1 MNAYRMAAALVL
13 GLAGCLALGGNLRAA
28 ETDLVWGD
36 DLEAAYRAARAKQ
49 GEVLVRVGA
58 EWCGWCE
65 KLSEELDKPEV
76 QEQLRRFTLVYLD
89 ADDEPEAVRKLGV
102 GPIPALRLLT
112 AEGKVAA
119 MHDGYLPAEKLID
132 WLKEASG
139 AKAAEPPAALT
150 ASGPPDESAVGV
162 LLAELARRETVRR
175 EAAIRRLLPH
185 PDASAPQIVS
195 LLTSPKLAARLSAL
209 ELLAAW
215 RAPLEGLDPWRAET
229 ITESRLAALNG
240 WAENA
245 SALPEA
251 ETLAPD
257 ELAAAQGEIDKLLA
271 ADATEAE
278 ALAARLARYGRALAP
293 EVYARLRQ
301 ADNDRDRERLTWLR
315 YRLAATDALALGW
328 PGGLARLAANDSA
341 VRRQAAQELVARA
354 TPDDEPLL
362 MEMFSDPD
370 PLVREMSLKALH
382 GAGGERVSKSLV
394 RLLDDPEPN
403 VRAAVLKQLAESPT
417 PAIVPPIA
425 KYVAAEQDA
434 DLVVHAVRLLRA
446 AGGKNAIDAL
456 MKLLSHA
463 SWRVRAEAA
472 EALGECTSSSHDRQI
487 SESLKADV
495 YIALIDALDDE
506 DGFVVSRAM
515 LGLKHADV
523 PAMIEPL
530 AAAAEKRP
538 ELARTAAEAMLG
550 GQNARGKA
558 LTRLERWS
566 EHADADL
573 RAAAVIGLT
582 QGSEAQ
588 PGEIY
593 RKGLTDESA
602 KVRIVAAQTLF
613 KSFESKRPYY
623 EEMIGK
629 EDADLG
635 GEMKISDSIVVIS
648 TEPAEA
654 DLAQQSERATL
665 WGGLKRLFFGGK
677 RKIAE
682 GAAEPPNFGTLA
694 ERLAFA
700 EGSVEAAP
708 DASEPTELSAEETA
722 SDDPFGDPVDEPTPQ
737 PGRAK
742 LRGNRPEPVEV
753 PVEVETPTV
762 VEIPKPPVATSPGA
776 PKRGKERPDPWEP
789 WLEEFRGNERRRR
802 RAEPLIEPL
811 TKMLAADDRDERL
824 AAALALVPLAHE
836 QEALPVLR
844 ELATADHKSVGEA
857 GAALAWLPWQSR
869 LAWFNELRQLAPDL
883 ETELALAQRFVV
895 LRDLRGDEPL
905 WQMLGGEP
913 MSAAGAQSL
922 LDDLKRVYRVGLP
935 NYAYYNQTPPPPQ
948 LDVEKAKRFAREGAS
963 WQRLTALSLLLAA
976 DEEATAEIARAI
988 YEDQSQ
994 SDADRQDALQF
1005 LLLAEKPKEARRLA
1019 LDALRGEL
1027 GEARRLALGYLARG
1041 KQSLASF
1048 RNGEFR
1054 VEREEHPMMMF
1065 SGLSDAPAASEVPE
1079 ELTAADVRPFLAD
1092 ADGALAAF
1100 AGYLL
1105 AELGEPEGLEPLLKQ
1120 WRAEGAASS
1129 LWTPLVY
1136 RAIAALNDGRQA
1148 GLLADIYD
1156 NIEHN
1161 SVNVKDFYWTIRKMD
1176 GPEVLKLR
1184 KRIRDEVGM
1193 ERLR

>member
-1 MNAYRMAAALVL
+1 MTYRITAALIAWLAAWFAFGANVRAAAAD
-13 GLAGCLALGGNLRAA
+13 LA
-28 ETDLVWGD
+28 WGD
-36 DLEAAYRAARAKQ
+36 DLEAAYRAARAKD
-49 GEVLVRVGA
+49 GHVLVRVGA

-65 KLSEELDKPEV
+65 KLGEELDKPEV
-76 QEQLRRFTLVYLD
+76 QQELRRFTLVYLD
-89 ADDEPEAVRKLGV
+89 ADDEPDAVRKLGV

-132 WLKEASG
+132 WLKQAS
-139 AKAAEPPAALT
+139 AAEAAEPPAALT
-150 ASGPPDESAVGV
+150 ASGPVDDSAVAA

-185 PDASAPQIVS
+185 PDASAPRVVA
-195 LLTSPKLAARLSAL
+195 LLASPKLAARLSAL

-229 ITESRLAALNG
+229 ITEARLGALNA
-240 WAENA
+240 WAEK
-245 SALPEA
+245 ALAVPEA

-354 TPDDEPLL
+354 SADDEPLL

-370 PLVREMSLKALH
+370 PLVRELSLKALH

-417 PAIVPPIA
+417 PAIVAPIA

-446 AGGKNAIDAL
+446 AGGKHAIDAL
-456 MKLLSHA
+456 MKLLEHA

-472 EALGECTSSSHDRQI
+472 EALGECASSNQQQVA
-487 SESLKADV
+487 ESLKADV

-538 ELARTAAEAMLG
+538 ELAKTAVEAMLG

-558 LTRLERWS
+558 LARLARWS
-566 EHADADL
+566 KHAEADL
-573 RAAAVIGLT
+573 RAAAVIGLSQAAESDPMDVFRT
-582 QGSEAQ
+582 
-588 PGEIY
+588 
-593 RKGLTDESA
+593 GLADESA

-613 KSFESKRPYY
+613 KHFENKRPYY
-623 EEMIGK
+623 EEMIGQ
-629 EDADLG
+629 DAVDFN
-635 GEMKISDSIVVIS
+635 GEIELSDSFVV
-648 TEPAEA
+648 EPAGVE
-654 DLAQQSERATL
+654 LVEQSENATL

-677 RKIAE
+677 PKSAV
-682 GAAEPPNFGTLA
+682 ATVEPPNFGTLA

-700 EGSVEAAP
+700 EE
-708 DASEPTELSAEETA
+708 SAEGAAAE
-722 SDDPFGDPVDEPTPQ
+722 SDDPFGEPLHDPFDEPTPQ
-737 PGRAK
+737 PRRAK
-742 LRGNRPEPVEV
+742 ARVSLPEA
-753 PVEVETPTV
+753 
-762 VEIPKPPVATSPGA
+762 VEIPGEVEAPTAVEIPEPPDATSPGA
-776 PKRGKERPDPWEP
+776 AKRGKERPDPWEP

-802 RAEPLIEPL
+802 KTEPLIEPL

-824 AAALALVPLAHE
+824 AAALALVPLARE

-844 ELATADHKSVGEA
+844 ELATADRKLVA
-857 GAALAWLPWQSR
+857 AAAAALAWLPWQSR
-869 LAWFNELRQLAPDL
+869 LAWFEELRQLAPDV

-895 LRDLRGDEPL
+895 LRDLRGDESL
-905 WQMLGGEP
+905 WQMLAREP
-913 MSAAGAQSL
+913 MTAAGAQSL

-935 NYAYYNQTPPPPQ
+935 SYAYYNQTPPPPQ
-948 LDVEKAKRFAREGAS
+948 LDVEKAKRYAREGAS
-963 WQRLTALSLLLAA
+963 WQRLAALSLLLAV

-988 YEDQSQ
+988 YEDEKQ

-1019 LDALRGEL
+1019 LDALRG
-1027 GEARRLALGYLARG
+1027 GQGDARRLALGYLARG
-1041 KQSLASF
+1041 RQSVGSF

-1054 VEREEHPMMMF
+1054 VEREQHPLVMF
-1065 SGLSDAPAASEVPE
+1065 SGSSDAPSAFEVPE
-1079 ELTAADVRPFLAD
+1079 GLTAEDVRPFLAD

-1105 AELGEPEGLEPLLKQ
+1105 AELGEPEGWQPLVNE
-1120 WRAEGAASS
+1120 WRAEGAASPV
-1129 LWTPLVY
+1129 WTPLVY
-1136 RAIAALNDGRQA
+1136 RAIAALNDNRQA
-1148 GLLADIYD
+1148 GLLADIYE
-1156 NIEHN
+1156 NLEHN
-1161 SVNVKDFYWTIRKMD
+1161 SVDVKDFYWTIRNMD

-1193 ERLR
+1193 QRLR